1 MICFIIKGILSMTNI
16 FAYLLFFLIRRIAEH
31 MFKSQQRQ
39 TLKMMAVYHN
49 IVSVDQS
56 LVLTK

>member
-1 MICFIIKGILSMTNI
+1 MTNI